1 MAMILWPQWRRTCD
15 QEVAGSIRGPALLRN
30 DCGQVVHTHV
40 PLSPSSIIWYQCTW
54 EVTVGYARG
63 VV

>member
-1 MAMILWPQWRRTCD
+1 MVGRRTCD
-15 QEVAGSIRGPALLRN
+15 QEVAGSLPGRALLRN

-40 PLSPSSIIWYQCTW
+40 PLSPNSIIWYQW
-54 EVTVGYARG
+54 KSPGGNSKSG